1 MRVHIVILFYKKCL
15 GSKQSTLLLLLFS
28 LFLSDYSMV
37 RIQRAPIDSR
47 TTPLGRNAMIIY
59 LVYDGLINKN
69 ALG

>member
-15 GSKQSTLLLLLFS
+15 GSKQSTLLLLFS